1 MAETFISPCSS
12 AEIERP
18 ATNQEVAGSNP
29 ARGANMEVK
38 ILLLDDYLESLQEV
52 SKRTSITRVTRQTK
66 IDRAIGQ
73 LSTKYAK
80 EVNDP
85 MYRKMVRFRDKFYKL
100 RDRIRAKY
108 APRVRTRAIQGK
120 GLQGLDLKKK

>member
-1 MAETFISPCSS
+1 
-12 AEIERP
+12 
-18 ATNQEVAGSNP
+18 
-29 ARGANMEVK
+29 MEVK